1 MPPFSDVGIMVTGEV
16 AESALVLV
24 YLSSECDR
32 CLNGPSYVQEL
43 LPAWNLQEHA
53 EPFTHNAVLKY
64 DFSRDKAR

>member
-1 MPPFSDVGIMVTGEV
+1 MPPFSDVGIMVTSEV
-16 AESALVLV
+16 AESAFVPV
-24 YLSSECDR
+24 YLSFECDR
-32 CLNGPSYVQEL
+32 CLNEPSYVQV